1 MKLRNLLGVVLA
13 AVIAGG
19 ILYFVLF
26 RGGGGEGGYVTAW
39 YVEGSTAAEGFKAA
53 VEDYNAGLSR
63 SAMPVK
69 LTGFKDENALASA
82 FETET
87 PDILLC
93 THYRAFDM
101 HARGK
106 LTDISAALNS
116 RVPDYPK
123 GTASRSAAIG
133 KSFFPIGA
141 DVQALLVNEALCD
154 ASGFETLEALCAA
167 ARQYTEEMGE
177 PFFTADSFAALF
189 FTTLLREG
197 EEFTA
202 QAAPGARSESYIK
215 LYNLL
220 TEAAYDGA
228 MTAEDEPGAAAQVYN
243 GALPCAVVSVSQL
256 AAKKSGFGV
265 YPVPPLSAESGSG
278 MLGEAVGLAVTAG
291 GSRSNGGIA
300 AFISWLFSG
309 GRDIK
314 LALQCSLVPA
324 QSGTINTRDA
334 HWSALMKLGAGEI
347 IAMPVQESEFI
358 ENRAAFE
365 AEFRRS
371 MEFLAG

>member
-1 MKLRNLLGVVLA
+1 MKLRNLLGVLLA

-19 ILYFVLF
+19 IMYFILS
-26 RGGGGEGGYVTAW
+26 RGGGEGGYVTAW
-39 YVEGSTAAEGFKAA
+39 YVEGSTAADGFKAA

-63 SAMPVK
+63 TAMPVK
-69 LTGFKDENALASA
+69 LTGFKDENALADA
-82 FETET
+82 FETDT

-93 THYRAFDM
+93 AHYRAFDM

-106 LTDISAALNS
+106 LTDISAALS
-116 RVPDYPK
+116 GRAPDYPK

-133 KSFFPIGA
+133 KSFFPLGA
-141 DVQALLVNEALCD
+141 DVQALLINEALCD
-154 ASGFETLEALCAA
+154 AQGFETLEALCAA
-167 ARQYTEEMGE
+167 AREYTEEMGE

-202 QAAPGARSESYIK
+202 QDAPGARSENYIK

-220 TEAAYDGA
+220 AEAAYDGA
-228 MTAEDEPGAAAQVYN
+228 LMAADEPGAASQVYD

-256 AAKKSGFGV
+256 SSKKSGFGV
-265 YPVPPLSAESGSG
+265 YPVPPLSAESGGG

-291 GSRSNGGIA
+291 GSRSKSDIA
-300 AFISWLFSG
+300 AFVTWLFSG

-324 QSGTINTRDA
+324 QNGTVSTRDA
-334 HWSALMKLGAGEI
+334 RWSALMKLGAGEI
-347 IAMPVQESEFI
+347 IVMPVQESEFI

-371 MEFLAG
+371 MEFLTG